1 MHKESDEGA
10 GAMALDAD
18 GADTIGAAGH
28 GLETASAG
36 YQLRVLAG
44 RHSGAVMP
52 LPPGRYSLG
61 QDETSDFIFLDD
73 AFLGGQVVIDVT
85 GVIPKLEVTGVV
97 KALVEGQSP
106 APGQH
111 LPLDSYQPV
120 EVGATRF
127 AIGPYHLPW
136 PEPAL
141 PKNETAL
148 ETSVALSDAPPSEAN
163 WPPPTEEEFVAA
175 AAKAAKAAKA
185 AARRRRMPFVIVG
198 SLLASGA
205 VALGAWL
212 ILHTPVDPAVV
223 LRGILN
229 ELKLAEVHVE
239 SLPGHYLLKGFLQ
252 TEAERE
258 TLVRRVKDFS
268 PPVKTR
274 LVSAEETLTS
284 IQGVLDLYA
293 LECPITIGRM
303 GKVTI
308 TCISDNPRLA
318 KEITESVRQG
328 VQAETEVEQKFYP
341 TGVAYPFINRMLA
354 AKVLEHKVRLETQK
368 GKVYGILVRN
378 QMDSVEIGDWNT
390 IRASFKGQ
398 FGMDLEERWTDR
410 LSPALLRFSAA
421 TRELDTQLV
430 GVTVGELSYITLKN
444 RRKFF
449 EGARLASGLTVKSI
463 LRDRIVLS
471 LDNVE
476 QNYFLKKGRK

>member
-10 GAMALDAD
+10 RAMALDAD
-18 GADTIGAAGH
+18 GADTIGAGT
-28 GLETASAG
+28 ETASSG

-73 AFLGGQVVIDVT
+73 AFLGGQVVIDVS

-97 KALVEGQSP
+97 KALVEGLSP

-111 LPLDSYQPV
+111 IPLDSYQPV

-141 PKNETAL
+141 PRNEAAPEATAA
-148 ETSVALSDAPPSEAN
+148 TDASPGEAN
-163 WPPPTEEEFVAA
+163 WPPPTEEEIAA
-175 AAKAAKAAKA
+175 ADAKSAKAAKA
-185 AARRRRMPFVIVG
+185 AARRRRMPFVIGG

-205 VALGAWL
+205 IALGAWF

-229 ELKLAEVHVE
+229 ELKLPEVHVE

-274 LVSAEETLTS
+274 LVSAEETRTS

-308 TCISDNPRLA
+308 TCVSDNPRMA

-341 TGVAYPFINRMLA
+341 TGVAYPYINRMLA
-354 AKVLEHKVRLETQK
+354 AKVLDHKVRLETQK

-378 QMDSVEIGDWNT
+378 QMDSVEISDWNT

-430 GVTVGELSYITLKN
+430 GVTVGELSYITLRN